1 MKRILLFL
9 TIVVFSSNSLSAQE
23 FNEEEIRKDVSQYFQ
38 YNEKNQMDSLINMLI
53 PEFVEMFSREFL
65 KSQMEELVDNA
76 NFKVRFRDM
85 KMQEI
90 QNALQSEES
99 SYALVDYEFIMEFG
113 FQRSEYQ
120 DPADFDSFLQFM
132 ETSFKSQYG
141 ETEVS
146 LDKEKSAI
154 LVAPHKTILAVKKP
168 GYDSWKFIDFE
179 PQNMEMY
186 KTLFGKSVMEK
197 LETIAGQNY
206 KDD

>member
-1 MKRILLFL
+1 MKGILLFL
-9 TIVVFSSNSLSAQE
+9 TIVIFSSNSLSAQE
-23 FNEEEIRKDVSQYFQ
+23 FNAEEIRKDVNQYFQ

-65 KSQMEELVDNA
+65 KTQMEELVDNA

-85 KMQEI
+85 KIQEI
-90 QNALQSEES
+90 HDALQLEES

-132 ETSFKSQYG
+132 ETSFKTQYG
-141 ETEVS
+141 ETKVS
-146 LDKEKSAI
+146 LDKENSAI
-154 LVAPHKTILAVKKP
+154 LVEPHKTILAVKKSE
-168 GYDSWKFIDFE
+168 YDSWKFIDFE

-186 KTLFGKSVMEK
+186 KTLFGKAVMEK
-197 LETIAGQNY
+197 LNSKLTETFIT
-206 KDD
+206 K